1 MIPTRQ
7 QLEDRRHYG
16 YNIYG
21 YGNLM
26 SIASGLWSVDLQK
39 KYGTSSGAFI
49 PVCIYDVKKKCRDE
63 ILREQNAVCNEIVG
77 KTML

>member
-1 MIPTRQ
+1 MSRIEEINAVKE
-7 QLEDRRHYG
+7 LGEK
-16 YNIYG
+16 IG

>member
-1 MIPTRQ
+1 MSRIEEINAVKK
-7 QLEDRRHYG
+7 LGEK
-16 YNIYG
+16 IG